1 MMRVLFIGD
10 VVGRPGRSAVRMLVP
25 GLRSE
30 YGIDVVVAN
39 GENIAGGLGATSKTL
54 IELTDSGIDVI
65 TLGNHAWRKK
75 ELVKTI
81 DGLPNV
87 VRPANFPQSN
97 PGRGH
102 IVVETP
108 VGPLGV
114 LNLQGRIFMGPLD
127 CPFAAAERDVARL
140 AGRTSSV
147 VVDFHAEATS
157 EKIAMG
163 WFLDGSVSAVIG
175 THTHVQT
182 SDERILPGGTAYITD
197 AGMTG
202 PEDSVLGISR
212 ELVVKQMRTRMPQKF
227 EVAGNRARLAG
238 VVFEIDI
245 SSGRATHIERISRL
259 AVEGAPVDE
268 VQVE

>member
-1 MMRVLFIGD
+1 MRVLFIGD
-10 VVGRPGRSAVRMLVP
+10 VVGRPGRNAVRTLAP
-25 GLRSE
+25 RLRIE
-30 YGIDVVVAN
+30 YNIDVIVAN
-39 GENIAGGLGATSKTL
+39 GENTAGGLGATSKTL
-54 IELTDSGIDVI
+54 IELTESGVDVI

-81 DGLPNV
+81 DRLPNV
-87 VRPANFPQSN
+87 VRPANFPQGN

-114 LNLQGRIFMGPLD
+114 LNLQGRIFMDPLD

-140 AGRTSSV
+140 ADRTSAV

-182 SDERILPGGTAYITD
+182 SDERVLPGGTAYITD
-197 AGMTG
+197 VGMTG
-202 PEDSVLGISR
+202 PQDSVLGIDR

-227 EVAGNRARLAG
+227 EVVKNRALLSG
-238 VVFEIDI
+238 VVFDVDI
-245 SSGRATHIERISRL
+245 SSGRATHIERIGRL
-259 AVEGAPVDE
+259 AVESEPVVE
-268 VQVE
+268 VQAE

>member
-1 MMRVLFIGD
+1 MRVLFIGD
-10 VVGRPGRSAVRMLVP
+10 VVGRPGRNAVRMLAP
-25 GLRSE
+25 RLRSE
-30 YGIDVVVAN
+30 YNIDVIVAN

-54 IELTDSGIDVI
+54 IELTESGVDVI
-65 TLGNHAWRKK
+65 TLGNHAWKKK

-81 DGLPNV
+81 DSLPNV
-87 VRPANFPQSN
+87 VRPANFPQGN

-102 IVVETP
+102 IVIETP

-114 LNLQGRIFMGPLD
+114 LNLQGRVFMGPLD

-140 AGRTSSV
+140 ADSTAAV

-182 SDERILPGGTAYITD
+182 SDERILPGGTAYMTD

-227 EVAGNRARLAG
+227 EVAKNRAWLSGAML
-238 VVFEIDI
+238 EIDT
-245 SSGRATHIERISRL
+245 SSGHATHIERISRL
-259 AVEGAPVDE
+259 AVEGGPAGD
-268 VQVE
+268 VEQEE